1 MAKRRKSFG
10 SKPLIA
16 LLLTSVAGVTL
27 PAATARAEECLAAP
41 NSPAREGTR
50 WYYRLDRATQHKCWY
65 MRALDQPAQ
74 QAATSFK
81 TTLPAPAF
89 AIPIPRPRPST
100 SDSALSL
107 NPGDTDLSLSHA
119 ETDSKPSATPPVSVS
134 AGEPTASIPKEAAS
148 QQAGTSL
155 SATLPNA
162 VPQTGTATDE
172 TDFAISEMHQAAASP
187 ETNATATGAAP
198 SAETPTGATTDE
210 TRSSTSEMAGP
221 QLAAT
226 SSAPNAQMAASGPN
240 AAPMDDALTP
250 NDSATKLSAPTDF
263 RSNDAA
269 PAPDV
274 SVAQPHGPLAA
285 TTVNARLIPSHLVS
299 GGRERATPND
309 ESSDDTGTKIRP
321 LYLILAFVVT
331 LVGMLYYLV
340 FRYLPGGSAR
350 ISIDDPENDW
360 VDDDPYNDPEF
371 YRKLRQG
378 AGEVEIPAT
387 SAPISA

>member
-1 MAKRRKSFG
+1 MAQRRKSFG
-10 SKPLIA
+10 SKTLIA
-16 LLLTSVAGVTL
+16 LLLMSVVGVTL
-27 PAATARAEECLAAP
+27 PAVTAHAEDCLAAP

-65 MRALDQPAQ
+65 TRALDQSTQ
-74 QAATSFK
+74 QAATSVK

-100 SDSALSL
+100 ADSALLL
-107 NPGDTDLSLSHA
+107 NLAGTDPSPSHA
-119 ETDSKPSATPPVSVS
+119 EEIDAEPSATPPVNGLT
-134 AGEPTASIPKEAAS
+134 GEAASSIPKVLTS
-148 QQAGTSL
+148 QQAGIS
-155 SATLPNA
+155 SAAPAPNA
-162 VPQTGTATDE
+162 APQIGAATDE
-172 TDFAISEMHQAAASP
+172 TDFAISDIHQAAPSL
-187 ETNATATGAAP
+187 ETNAAATAAAP
-198 SAETPTGATTDE
+198 SAETPADATTDE
-210 TRSSTSEMAGP
+210 TSSSTSEIAAP

-240 AAPMDDALTP
+240 AALMDDAATP
-250 NDSATKLSAPTDF
+250 NDSATKLSASTDF

-274 SVAQPHGPLAA
+274 SVAQPHAPLAA

-299 GGRERATPND
+299 GGRERTTPSD

-321 LYLILAFVVT
+321 FYLILAFVIA
-331 LVGMLYYLV
+331 LVGMLHYLV

-350 ISIDDPENDW
+350 AGVDEPETDW
-360 VDDDPYNDPEF
+360 VGDDQYNDPEF

-378 AGEVEIPAT
+378 AALERP
-387 SAPISA
+387 

>member
-1 MAKRRKSFG
+1 MPSRLAG
-10 SKPLIA
+10 SIPIIA
-16 LLLTSVAGVTL
+16 TLVLTALGVGAPTG
-27 PAATARAEECLAAP
+27 TARAEDCLASP
-41 NSPAREGTR
+41 NSPAPNGSR

-65 MRALDQPAQ
+65 TRALDQPTQ

-107 NPGDTDLSLSHA
+107 NPGDTDLSSSHA
-119 ETDSKPSATPPVSVS
+119 EEVATKPGATAPSSGPT
-134 AGEPTASIPKEAAS
+134 GEAASSIPKVLTS
-148 QQAGTSL
+148 QQAGIS
-155 SATLPNA
+155 SAALAPNA
-162 VPQTGTATDE
+162 APQIGAATDE
-172 TDFAISEMHQAAASP
+172 TDFAISDIHQAAPSLK
-187 ETNATATGAAP
+187 TNAAATAAAP
-198 SAETPTGATTDE
+198 SAETPADATTDE
-210 TRSSTSEMAGP
+210 TSSSTSEIAAP

-226 SSAPNAQMAASGPN
+226 SSAPNAKMAASGPN
-240 AAPMDDALTP
+240 AAPVDDAATP
-250 NDSATKLSAPTDF
+250 NDSGTKLSTLTDT
-263 RSNDAA
+263 SNDAETA
-269 PAPDV
+269 PGV
-274 SVAQPHGPLAA
+274 SVAQPHAPLAA
-285 TTVNARLIPSHLVS
+285 TTVNARPVPPHSSV
-299 GGRERATPND
+299 GREGTALSD
-309 ESSDDTGTKIRP
+309 ETTDNAGTQIRP
-321 LYLILAFVVT
+321 FYLILAFVVT

-378 AGEVEIPAT
+378 AAEVEIPAT